1 MWIWIIAGV
10 IFGFLMIISI
20 NTSKERLNA
29 SEVKNEVFDKELNNE
44 DDIFEEFLILDLLDE
59 EEELEE
65 SE

>member
-1 MWIWIIAGV
+1 MWIWIIVGV

-29 SEVKNEVFDKELNNE
+29 SEVKNEVFDKELNDE
-44 DDIFEEFLILDLLDE
+44 DDLFDEFLILDLLDE
-59 EEELEE
+59 EEELNE